1 MVPRP
6 VVAVRVG
13 GGQDEPVQVLEEVGV
28 GGVVLHQLLEHPG
41 GGGGGDPLPGV
52 DTTVDPDGWFA
63 STFTP
68 GGYWVRP
75 AEIMQLIW
83 QHCFNLAFV

>member
-41 GGGGGDPLPGV
+41 GGGGGDPLPCV
-52 DTTVDPDGWFA
+52 DPTVDPDGWFA

-68 GGYWVRP
+68 GGYWVRS
-75 AEIMQLIW
+75 A
-83 QHCFNLAFV
+83 